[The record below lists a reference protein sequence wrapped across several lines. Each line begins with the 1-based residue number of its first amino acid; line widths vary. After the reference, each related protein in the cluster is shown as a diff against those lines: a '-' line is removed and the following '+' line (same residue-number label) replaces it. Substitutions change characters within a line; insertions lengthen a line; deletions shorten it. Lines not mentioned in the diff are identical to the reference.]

1 MDLDE
6 ILSQKLTNDKTAE
19 VVEENYRGLLS
30 AGCERD
36 PRQEKTI
43 KLNKLERLM
52 TPQKPDKVTT
62 TRVFINQE
70 IKVTKYYCPNCR
82 AVFFSS
88 KSVIALNQRE
98 VKHCDNCGQALD
110 WSDISNDSE
119 SE

>member
-19 VVEENYRGLLS
+19 VVEENYKGLLV

-52 TPQKPDKVTT
+52 TPAKPDKVTS

-70 IKVTKYYCPNCR
+70 IKVKKY
-82 AVFFSS
+82 
-88 KSVIALNQRE
+88 
-98 VKHCDNCGQALD
+98 
-110 WSDISNDSE
+110 
-119 SE
+119 

>member
-19 VVEENYRGLLS
+19 VVEENYRGLLA

-52 TPQKPDKVTT
+52 TPAKPDKATT
-62 TRVFINQE
+62 NTVLAGQQ
-70 IKVTKYYCPNCR
+70 IKVIKYYCPNCR
-82 AVFFSS
+82 A
-88 KSVIALNQRE
+88 KYYKPHNMLALGSRL
-98 VKHCDNCGQALD
+98 VKHCDQCGQALD
-110 WSDISNDSE
+110 WIDVLNESE

>member
-19 VVEENYRGLLS
+19 VVEENYRGLLA

-52 TPQKPDKVTT
+52 TPKRLETITYSMFPDMNKFT
-62 TRVFINQE
+62 
-70 IKVTKYYCPNCR
+70 IKRCPNCK
-82 AVFFSS
+82 VQ
-88 KSVIALNQRE
+88 IYGPALP
-98 VKHCDNCGQALD
+98 KHCDNCGQALD
-110 WSDISNDSE
+110 WSGISNDSE